1 MKDKIGSVTIWKR
14 SEMYPVFNTDE
25 ESNEI
30 DEESVLKYEI
40 LELFTLP
47 SSIHSNSPGAAITGT
62 SNEEIRAQA
71 IQDNLGIRKAQ

>member
-1 MKDKIGSVTIWKR
+1 
-14 SEMYPVFNTDE
+14 MYPVFNTDD

-30 DEESVLKYEI
+30 DEDSVLKYEI
-40 LELFTLP
+40 LELLTLP
-47 SSIHSNSPGAAITGT
+47 SSIQSNSPGAAITGT